1 MLEKI
6 AGGKCKRVTQEE
18 MQEENEVQ
26 NVGTKCRGKCKRVTQ
41 EEMQEE
47 TEVQN
52 VGTKSRRKVQ
62 EGNTGRNAR
71 RE

>member
-1 MLEKI
+1 MRERNEGWKFRRTYRKKCKKRLRYKMQEQNP
-6 AGGKCKRVTQEE
+6 GGKGKRVTQEE
-18 MQEENEVQ
+18 MQEEN
-26 NVGTKCRGKCKRVTQ
+26 
-41 EEMQEE
+41 
-47 TEVQN
+47 EVQN

>member
-1 MLEKI
+1 
-6 AGGKCKRVTQEE
+6 

>member
-41 EEMQEE
+41 EEMQKE
-47 TEVQN
+47 N
-52 VGTKSRRKVQ
+52 GDKKHRKTCWQ
-62 EGNTGRNAR
+62 KKQI
-71 RE
+71 